1 MENQNEYVKENES
14 EWQAPPPPEN
24 IPVEEP
30 PRMSE
35 VGTLGSIFFEP
46 GETFED
52 LRRKPRFVFA
62 MLISIALLTLFM
74 ALFFGKLG
82 EDRIRRSVTE
92 QFDKNPMT
100 ASVPAEQRKQQIDVQ
115 VTITKYLP
123 YAMPVFLLI
132 GFAIGAV
139 AYWLGGKAVGGDG
152 NFLHGL
158 SVYVYS
164 SFPPLVVAM
173 LANLVVLFLKSA
185 DEMDFASSQR
195 GLVQANPGFFLD
207 GKEAPVL
214 TTLVSSLDLFAIWGW
229 ILAAIGLQKVMKIS
243 KGSAWAVVIIF
254 ALLGIAYRVISSFF
268 SGTAM

>member
-1 MENQNEYVKENES
+1 MENQNEYVRENEN
-14 EWQAPPPPEN
+14 EWQAPPPPET
-24 IPVEEP
+24 PSKEEP

-35 VGTLGSIFFEP
+35 ASTLGNIFFEP

-62 MLISIALLTLFM
+62 LLISVALITLFM
-74 ALFFGKLG
+74 ALFFSKIG
-82 EDRIRRSVTE
+82 EDQIRRSVTE
-92 QFDKNPMT
+92 QFDKNPMA
-100 ASVPAEQRKQQIDVQ
+100 ASVPAEQRKQQIDMQ

-123 YAMPVFLLI
+123 
-132 GFAIGAV
+132 FAIGGL
-139 AYWLGGKAVGGDG
+139 AYWIGGKAVGGDG

-164 SFPPLVVAM
+164 SFPPVVVSM

-185 DEMDFASSQR
+185 EEMDFAANQR
-195 GLVQANPGFFLD
+195 GLVQANPSFFLD
-207 GKEAPVL
+207 AKEAPVL
-214 TTLVSSLDLFAIWGW
+214 TTLISTLDLFAIWGW
-229 ILAAIGLQKVMKIS
+229 ILAAIGLHKVMKIS

-254 ALLGIAYRVISSFF
+254 ALIGIAYRVISAYF